1 MIPTRNDVEA
11 AAHRIGAYV
20 RVTPYLDRVS
30 LPGISHPVDLKLELL
45 QHTNSFKPRGA
56 FNRVLTEH
64 VPAAGLIAASGGN
77 HGAAIA
83 YVARA
88 LGHRAEVFV
97 PATSPPM
104 KADRI
109 RGYGATVVSGGDRY
123 DDAQAA
129 ADIRQVETGAL
140 MVHPYDHAATVAG
153 AGTCGRE
160 VEQQSHGIDTVLVA
174 TGGGGLTAGT
184 ATWFAGRSRVVSV
197 EPETSQSLAAALRAG
212 ERVTVEVEGVAI
224 DSLGTSRVGEV
235 PFACAQAYGVEP
247 VTVTDEAIVRAQRLL
262 WTELRLV
269 VEPGGAAALAA
280 LLDGAYRPE
289 PTERVCVVVCGANC
303 DPNTVV

>member
-11 AAHRIGAYV
+11 AARRIGAYV
-20 RVTPYLDRVS
+20 RVTPYLHRVS

-64 VPAAGLIAASGGN
+64 VPGAGLIAASGGN

-109 RGYGATVVSGGDRY
+109 RGYGATVVLGGDRY
-123 DDAQAA
+123 DDAQAT
-129 ADIRQVETGAL
+129 ADIRQMETGAL

-160 VEQQSHGIDTVLVA
+160 VEQQSNGIDTVLVA

-224 DSLGTSRVGEV
+224 DSLGTRRVGEV
-235 PFACAQAYGVEP
+235 PFACAQAYGVDP
-247 VTVTDEAIVRAQRLL
+247 VIVTDQAIVRAQKLL
-262 WTELRLV
+262 WSELRLV